1 MTENSIDVAVLSRH
15 SLRGEDSPYPGI
27 SAAGAEKA
35 RERARG
41 DLRELVEKSPPG
53 AVMFIGGASEEIR
66 TKSTAEVYG
75 DELNNIFEGREDT
88 VVITKS
94 TVEELVKQG
103 DSTMNE
109 VVRAVRAV
117 AGIVNSN
124 PDKKIIVDYPLFLK
138 EFERQRFL
146 KPETWHNKREVLP
159 FYIALVKKAQGNE
172 DDEFLR
178 QWFISRGKITDPDTG
193 EELIGPNPDIVAVEY
208 LRGLGRLRDFAR
220 KHIGKERPLVLV
232 VVGHTPSLDAFI
244 THFAS
249 PDKRANPENLE
260 TVNSGKMLVPAEI
273 TQIDLGKSGPG
284 IPPPVARVTYR
295 GRTFQ
300 AV

>member
-15 SLRGEDSPYPGI
+15 SLRGKDSPYPGI
-27 SAAGAEKA
+27 SAVGVEKA

-41 DLRELVEKSPPG
+41 DLKELVEKSPAG

-75 DELNNIFEGREDT
+75 DELENIFEGREDT

-94 TVEELVKQG
+94 AVEELVKQG
-103 DSTMNE
+103 DRTINE

-117 AGIVNSN
+117 AGIVDSN

-146 KPETWHNKREVLP
+146 KPETWHKEREVLP
-159 FYIALVKKAQGNE
+159 YYIALVKEAKGDEA
-172 DDEFLR
+172 DEFLR
-178 QWFISRGKITDPDTG
+178 QWFISKGKITDPDTG
-193 EELIGPNPDIVAVEY
+193 EVLEGPNPDNVAAEY

-220 KHIGKERPLVLV
+220 KHIGKERPLTLV

-249 PDKRANPENLE
+249 TDKRASPENLAA
-260 TVNSGKMLVPAEI
+260 VNNGRMFVPAEI
-273 TQIDLGKSGPG
+273 TKIDLGKSNLG
-284 IPPPVARVTYR
+284 IVPSVVGVTYR